1 MESLGGTVGF
11 VTALAGAT
19 RNPIFAMPEF
29 CMARTSIGIER
40 FCDATAP
47 GVGEIKMTWSAC
59 TFDRKMESVSSAKLP
74 APSVARPTIVM
85 LPPAPEFDGNVIE
98 RPTEYVLTWPMKL
111 VSSVPM
117 SPPLNVRFTLFN
129 ARLSTADTLK
139 RRPPAIA
146 CVSPAA
152 FVSVMAGGVTSRW
165 MPPMLRAVSHAQTA
179 SASALALNSAV
190 PRLIRTSRIA
200 TLSCC
205 LPGLLAARRDEIVD
219 DVRRDQNQQ
228 IAPVLRLGR
237 EAEQLAQ
244 NRQIYKEGNSGLRYR
259 DLSHRKSANYGR
271 FAVADQDLIVRLL
284 RLEREPDVHGCRA
297 HVRALRVHFH
307 QDLPRPRHVRRHAE
321 IDTGLLELHRRTRHV
336 GTASTRTTA
345 DGAHIDD
352 ANWHA
357 VADEDLGLPVI
368 ERRDRRLGLDVGEVD
383 PLQRL
388 HERRQVEV
396 AEGGRENQV
405 ERRVDDLLGR
415 IAERRQGIAAQRH
428 DVLVGR
434 EIRLRDERVGH
445 AVQIGID
452 RFRRA
457 RIGTLNELV
466 EELCGRAEVVFD
478 AHLLDVG
485 AIDEDDL
492 RLDRHLWRALVEAL
506 HELHDLV
513 DARADLGDHERVA
526 RRVGDRLTALGQN
539 RCDRRDQG
547 RRLRVVDA
555 HQARRDGHGGIGAGQ
570 LFLVHDVENPAGQ
583 VLPRETLRL
592 EHRVEREIPR
602 LILDLGGDVALD
614 VLAEDDRA
622 PAERREARDHVLDA
636 RVVPLDRDARRL
648 RLRGLGAMRRQILI
662 DRPPP
667 AQ

>member
-19 RNPIFAMPEF
+19 RNPIFEMPEF
-29 CMARTSIGIER
+29 WIARTSIGIER

-139 RRPPAIA
+139 WRPPAIA
-146 CVSPAA
+146 CVSPAV

-179 SASALALNSAV
+179 SASALTQSSAV
-190 PRLIRTSRIA
+190 PRLIRTSRMA

-205 LPGLLAARRDEIVD
+205 LPGLPAARRDEIVD

-271 FAVADQDLIVRLL
+271 FAVAD
-284 RLEREPDVHGCRA
+284 
-297 HVRALRVHFH
+297 
-307 QDLPRPRHVRRHAE
+307 
-321 IDTGLLELHRRTRHV
+321 
-336 GTASTRTTA
+336 
-345 DGAHIDD
+345 
-352 ANWHA
+352 
-357 VADEDLGLPVI
+357 EDLGLPVI

-388 HERRQVEV
+388 HEGGQIEV
-396 AEGGRENQV
+396 AKGGRENQV

-428 DVLVGR
+428 DVLVGG

-466 EELCGRAEVVFD
+466 EELRGRAEVVFD

-492 RLDRHLWRALVEAL
+492 RLDRHLGRALVEAL

-526 RRVGDRLTALGQN
+526 RRVGDRLAALGQN

-555 HQARRDGHGGIGAGQ
+555 HQARRDGHGGIGARQ

-614 VLAEDDRA
+614 VLAEDDRT
-622 PAERREARDHVLDA
+622 PAERREARDYVLDA

-662 DRPPP
+662 DRHRP
-667 AQ
+667 AE

>member
-19 RNPIFAMPEF
+19 RNPIFEMPEF
-29 CMARTSIGIER
+29 WIARTSIGIER

-85 LPPAPEFDGNVIE
+85 LPPASEFDGNVIE
-98 RPTEYVLTWPMKL
+98 RPTEYVLTWPMKI
-111 VSSVPM
+111 VSCVPM

-139 RRPPAIA
+139 WRPPAIA
-146 CVSPAA
+146 CVSPAV

-179 SASALALNSAV
+179 SASALTQSSAV

-205 LPGLLAARRDEIVD
+205 LPGLPAARRDEIVD

-271 FAVADQDLIVRLL
+271 FAVADQDLIVRLS
-284 RLEREPDVHGCRA
+284 
-297 HVRALRVHFH
+297 
-307 QDLPRPRHVRRHAE
+307 RPRHVRRHAE

-336 GTASTRTTA
+336 GTASTPTA

-388 HERRQVEV
+388 HEGGQIEV
-396 AEGGRENQV
+396 AKGGRENQV

-428 DVLVGR
+428 DVLVGG

-466 EELCGRAEVVFD
+466 EELRGRAEVVFD

-492 RLDRHLWRALVEAL
+492 RLDRHLGRALVEAL

-526 RRVGDRLTALGQN
+526 RR
-539 RCDRRDQG
+539 
-547 RRLRVVDA
+547 
-555 HQARRDGHGGIGAGQ
+555 
-570 LFLVHDVENPAGQ
+570 
-583 VLPRETLRL
+583 
-592 EHRVEREIPR
+592 
-602 LILDLGGDVALD
+602 
-614 VLAEDDRA
+614 
-622 PAERREARDHVLDA
+622 
-636 RVVPLDRDARRL
+636 
-648 RLRGLGAMRRQILI
+648 
-662 DRPPP
+662 
-667 AQ
+667 